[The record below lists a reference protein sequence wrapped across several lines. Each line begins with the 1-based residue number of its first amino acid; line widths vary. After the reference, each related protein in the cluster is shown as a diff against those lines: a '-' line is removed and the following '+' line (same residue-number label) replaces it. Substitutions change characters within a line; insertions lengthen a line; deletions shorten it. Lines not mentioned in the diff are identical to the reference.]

1 MPLRYYKDIAM
12 KKRFAPKWKIKKGDR
27 VKVISGEYRGVE
39 SVVLE
44 VLPKKGRVLVEDVNM
59 VKKHQ
64 KPTNDRPG
72 GIVEQPAPID
82 ISNVMLID
90 SKTGEA
96 SRVGR
101 REEDGKLVRY
111 FKNSGETIK

>member
-1 MPLRYYKDIAM
+1 M

-27 VKVISGEYRGVE
+27 VKVLAGEYKGIE
-39 SVVLE
+39 STIME
-44 VLPKKGRVLVEDVNM
+44 VFPHKGRVLVEDVNM

-64 KPTNDRPG
+64 KPTNDKPG

-90 SKTGEA
+90 PKSGEA

-101 REEDGKLVRY
+101 RVEDGKLVRY
-111 FKNSGETIK
+111 SKKSGETIK

>member
-1 MPLRYYKDIAM
+1 M

-27 VKVISGEYRGVE
+27 VRVLSGEYKGIE
-39 SVVLE
+39 SRVLE
-44 VLPKKGRVLVEDVNM
+44 VLPQKGRVLVEDVNM

-64 KPTNDRPG
+64 KPTNDKPG
-72 GIVEQPAPID
+72 GIVEQPAPIN

-90 SKTGEA
+90 PKTGEA

-101 REEDGKLVRY
+101 RVEDGKLVRY
-111 FKNSGETIK
+111 SKKSGETIK

>member
-1 MPLRYYKDIAM
+1 MPLRYYKELAM

-27 VKVISGEYRGVE
+27 VRILAGEYKGIE
-39 SVVLE
+39 STILE
-44 VLPKKGRVLVEDVNM
+44 VFPQKGRVLVEDVNM

-64 KPTNDRPG
+64 KPTNDKPG

-90 SKTGEA
+90 PKSGEA

-111 FKNSGETIK
+111 SKKSGETIK